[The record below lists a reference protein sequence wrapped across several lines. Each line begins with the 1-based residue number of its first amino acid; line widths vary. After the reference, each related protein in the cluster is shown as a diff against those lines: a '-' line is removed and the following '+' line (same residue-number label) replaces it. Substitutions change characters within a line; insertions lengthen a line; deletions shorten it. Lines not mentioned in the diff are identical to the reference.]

1 MTGGFGEGQPK
12 RLDTSHSPGS
22 RGSKVKVGPAGRVVI
37 PAEMRAALDIKE
49 GDVLLAHLA
58 GDELKLV
65 TLDAAI
71 RRTQAAIRQSVPEG
85 TGLVDAFLAERRA
98 VWAKDE

>member
-1 MTGGFGEGQPK
+1 V
-12 RLDTSHSPGS
+12 S
-22 RGSKVKVGPAGRVVI
+22 RGTKVKVGPAGRVVI
-37 PAEMRAALDIKE
+37 PAELRAALNIKE

-71 RRTQAAIRQSVPEG
+71 RRTQAAIRKSVPEG
-85 TGLVDAFLAERRA
+85 TRLVDEFLAERRA
-98 VWAKDE
+98 VWAEDE